1 MRMRSCIA
9 ALFVVTVAM
18 PAWAEEQRPA
28 PTAGLLMARYAS
40 GGTSIFAQPGTI
52 LKTVPGIAIYS
63 DGTVLIA
70 EAQMMLLPLSLR
82 MVTISPDVAQARF
95 RKFYDDLA
103 DAAPNYHF
111 NCWSIKEDGRS
122 VPGNCIDDAG
132 TANLILK
139 RPDGISYKAISVYAG
154 YEWRMLRQMRD
165 FVPAGYLDLMA
176 WMDGLQD
183 LPSKPWQAS
192 QDVVPGFSG
201 SDPACEVA
209 QVLCR

>member
-28 PTAGLLMARYAS
+28 PTAELLMARYAS

-132 TANLILK
+132 TATSSLSGPMEFLT
-139 RPDGISYKAISVYAG
+139 RRFLSMPDTNGECCARCEISCRQVISISWPGWTVCRTYRQNPG
-154 YEWRMLRQMRD
+154 RHRRM
-165 FVPAGYLDLMA
+165 
-176 WMDGLQD
+176 
-183 LPSKPWQAS
+183 
-192 QDVVPGFSG
+192 
-201 SDPACEVA
+201 
-209 QVLCR
+209 